1 MSEYNYVEVISQVM
15 LMAYQSAATCKS
27 VLYQNSAHQYIHTY
41 GRLWYINGCIHV
53 HLYTCTGVYMERV
66 HM

>member
-27 VLYQNSAHQYIHTY
+27 VLYQSFTHQQIHTY
-41 GRLWYINGCIHV
+41 GWLWYINECIHV
-53 HLYTCTGVYMERV
+53 HMYTCMGVYMVRV